1 MVEGNYRDEGVYK
14 QHWTIYSG
22 IRFYNESYDYTYV
35 EWNTGDRELYDNR
48 ADPYQT
54 TNIIYSGEPSAGD
67 SNDNTLNININ
78 INDERKM
85 VLAFSGLLQK
95 LKDCAGASCRA
106 LLKDTGTTEG
116 EKEEADQTIASAPPD
131 SNIIIS

>member
-22 IRFYNESYDYTYV
+22 IRFYNESHDYTYV

-48 ADPYQT
+48 ADPHQT
-54 TNIIYSGEPSAGD
+54 TNIIYP
-67 SNDNTLNININ
+67 NDNTININNNINLNIN
-78 INDERKM
+78 D
-85 VLAFSGLLQK
+85 FSGLLQK
-95 LKDCAGASCRA
+95 LKDCEGASCRA

-116 EKEEADQTIASAPPD
+116 EKEEEEAGQKVASAPPD
-131 SNIIIS
+131 DNIIIS